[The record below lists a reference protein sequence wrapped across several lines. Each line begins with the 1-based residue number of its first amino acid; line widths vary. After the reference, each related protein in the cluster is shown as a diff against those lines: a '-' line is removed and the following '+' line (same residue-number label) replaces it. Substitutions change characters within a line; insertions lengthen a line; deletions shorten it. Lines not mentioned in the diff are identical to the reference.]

1 VDPVE
6 ITRREKRMASRKQ
19 EILTAAGNLFAER
32 GYHRTTTK
40 DIAVAADVSEG
51 TIYNY
56 FTSKEE
62 LLMGLMEQL
71 TERMSLEVLLTES
84 LQENPQDFL
93 FILLQNRQDYL
104 RENGV
109 LLQAI
114 LSEILVNPDLAQKF
128 HREIILPTQER
139 IEEHLKQ
146 RIELGQIQPVDIR
159 LLARIISGLIT
170 GLYLL
175 QIVGDQEITS
185 EWDEL
190 SRLLVQILF
199 NGISLG

>member
-1 VDPVE
+1 VE

-199 NGISLG
+199 NGIKLG

>member
-1 VDPVE
+1 VE

>member
-1 VDPVE
+1 ME

>member
-1 VDPVE
+1 VE

-185 EWDEL
+185 EWDDL